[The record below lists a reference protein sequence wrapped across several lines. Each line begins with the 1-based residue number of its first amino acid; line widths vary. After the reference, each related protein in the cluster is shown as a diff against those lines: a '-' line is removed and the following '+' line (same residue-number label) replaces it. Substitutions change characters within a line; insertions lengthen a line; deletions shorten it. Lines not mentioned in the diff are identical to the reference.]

1 MRELGGAIQIVYGK
15 GLVQA
20 RHEKS
25 CDVTI
30 TVTAI
35 IITTAVVRHLLQG
48 GPGGFSPGL
57 NGSSSSITNSI
68 KAPWQGAGP

>member
-1 MRELGGAIQIVYGK
+1 MVYGK
-15 GLVQA
+15 HLAQA

-35 IITTAVVRHLLQG
+35 IITTVVVRHLLEG
-48 GPGGFSPGL
+48 DPGGFSPGL
-57 NGSSSSITNSI
+57 NGSGSSITNST